1 MTFEQLK
8 ETHGAEAE
16 TVWRTICA
24 LGGFGDVPTSYDGG
38 LDLTGLDG
46 DKKKAV
52 DNLLKVKGD
61 K

>member
-8 ETHGAEAE
+8 ESHGAQAE
-16 TVWRTICA
+16 TIWRKICA

-52 DNLLKVKGD
+52 DNLLKGKGD